1 MQKENNISVKFKEE
15 GATKQ
20 NDEQYFHPKVHRRFF
35 SYRCLKVTFE
45 LQIA

>member
-20 NDEQYFHPKVHRRFF
+20 NDEQYF
-35 SYRCLKVTFE
+35 
-45 LQIA
+45 LQKLI